1 MEAVTMSVH
10 DQVSEAAQAA
20 RQASRTLGSIDAQ
33 TRANALRKMAQ
44 ALRENAGAIME
55 ANAKDMAAGED
66 QGLSAALLDRLFLD
80 EERIDGIAVAL
91 EEIADLPDPV
101 GEVLKEWTI
110 ENGLVIQRVSVPIG
124 VIGIIYE
131 SRPNVTADAA
141 GLCIK
146 SGNACVLRGG
156 SEAIYSNLAIARVL
170 QDAADAAGLP
180 AGAISMVPI
189 TDREGVQV
197 MCRLPEYID
206 LIIPRGGE
214 GLIRA
219 VTENAQVPV
228 LKHYRGMTQIY
239 VDEAAD
245 LDLAVK
251 IVHNAKVQRPGVC
264 NAVEN
269 LYVHKDAGDVL
280 EAIVDDLLEAGVEL
294 RGCPRTREM
303 VDAEINAATDEDFD
317 TEYLDLVLS
326 IMIVDSLDD
335 VLERIAEHTSGLTE
349 AIITEDQ
356 EVADRFL
363 REVDS
368 SAVYHNASTR
378 LTDGGVFG
386 LGAEIGVST
395 DKIHARGP
403 VGAGQLTIFKY
414 VCRGDGQIR
423 T

>member
-1 MEAVTMSVH
+1 MSVQQ
-10 DQVSEAAQAA
+10 QVTETARAA
-20 RQASRTLGSIDAQ
+20 RQAARSLAAIDARQ
-33 TRANALRKMAQ
+33 RAAALRAMAQ
-44 ALRENAGAIME
+44 ALRDNAAEIIE
-55 ANAKDMAAGED
+55 ANAVDMQAGEKS
-66 QGLSAALLDRLFLD
+66 GLISAMLDRLLLNED
-80 EERIDGIAVAL
+80 RIEDIAVGL

-101 GEVLKEWTI
+101 GHVIKEWKI
-110 ENGLVIQRVSVPIG
+110 ENGLKIQRVSTPIG

-156 SEAIYSNLAIARVL
+156 SESINSNLAIAKVL
-170 QDAADAAGLP
+170 QQAAEAEGLP
-180 AGAISMVPI
+180 AGAISMIPI
-189 TDREGVQV
+189 TDREAVGI
-197 MCRLPEYID
+197 MCRSPEYID
-206 LIIPRGGE
+206 LIVPRGGE

-219 VTENAQVPV
+219 VSENAQVPV

-251 IVHNAKVQRPGVC
+251 LVHNAKVQRPGVC

-269 LYVHKDAGDVL
+269 LYVHTEAVDVL
-280 EAIVDDLLEAGVEL
+280 QAIVEDLQAADVEI
-294 RGCPRTREM
+294 RGCSRT
-303 VDAEINAATDEDFD
+303 VALAEGITPAGDEDFD
-317 TEYLDLVLS
+317 TEYLDLILS
-326 IMIVDSLDD
+326 VMIVDSLDD
-335 VLERIAEHTSGLTE
+335 ALEQIALHTSGLTE

-356 EVADRFL
+356 ETAERFL

-368 SAVYHNASTR
+368 AAVYHNASTR

-395 DKIHARGP
+395 DRIHARGP
-403 VGAGQLTIFKY
+403 VGAAELTIYKY

>member
-1 MEAVTMSVH
+1 MSVREE
-10 DQVSEAAQAA
+10 VVNAAQSA
-20 RQASRTLGSIDAQ
+20 RQASRKLATIPAQ
-33 TRANALRKMAQ
+33 QRATALRNMAQ
-44 ALRENAGAIME
+44 ALRDNAAHIIE
-55 ANAKDMAAGED
+55 ANAQDMTAGE
-66 QGLSAALLDRLFLD
+66 QAGLSSAMLDRLLLD
-80 EERIDGIAVAL
+80 EQRIDKIAVAL
-91 EEIADLPDPV
+91 EEIAELPDPV
-101 GEVLKEWTI
+101 GRVLKEWTL
-110 ENGLVIQRVSVPIG
+110 ENGLHIQRVACPIG

-156 SEAIYSNLAIARVL
+156 SEAINSNLALAGVL
-170 QDAADAAGLP
+170 SDAAVNSGLP
-180 AGAISMVPI
+180 AGCISMIPV
-189 TDREGVQV
+189 TDREAVQI
-197 MCRLPEYID
+197 MCRLPDYID
-206 LIIPRGGE
+206 LIVPRGGE

-239 VDEAAD
+239 VDEHAD
-245 LDLAVK
+245 LELAVK
-251 IVHNAKVQRPGVC
+251 LVHNSKVQRPGVC

-269 LYVHKDAGDVL
+269 LFVHAAAEDVL
-280 EAIVDDLLEAGVEL
+280 KAIVADLQEAGVEI
-294 RGCPRTREM
+294 RGCPRTCRII
-303 VDAEINAATDEDFD
+303 DGIKPATEEDFD
-317 TEYLDLVLS
+317 TEYLDLILS
-326 IMIVDSLDD
+326 VMVVDSLDEA
-335 VLERIAEHTSGLTE
+335 LEQIAAHTSGLTE

-356 EVADRFL
+356 EAAERFL

-368 SAVYHNASTR
+368 AAVYHNASTR

-395 DKIHARGP
+395 DRIHARGP
-403 VGAGQLTIFKY
+403 VGAAELTIYKY

>member
-1 MEAVTMSVH
+1 MAVKE
-10 DQVSEAAQAA
+10 QVVAAAQAA
-20 RQASRTLGSIDAQ
+20 RQAARTLGSLDAQ
-33 TRANALRKMAQ
+33 TRAKGLREMAQ
-44 ALRENAGAIME
+44 ALRDSAASIIE
-55 ANAKDMAAGED
+55 ANAKDMAEGERR
-66 QGLSAALLDRLFLD
+66 GLSAAMLDRLFLD
-80 EERIDGIAVAL
+80 EERIEKIAVAL

-101 GEVLKEWTI
+101 GDVLKEWTI
-110 ENGLVIQRVSVPIG
+110 DNGLLIQRVAVPIG

-156 SEAIYSNLAIARVL
+156 SESINSNLAIARVL
-170 QDAADAAGLP
+170 QDAAEAAGLP
-180 AGAISMVPI
+180 AGAISAWCPM
-189 TDREGVQV
+189 TDREAVGV

-245 LDLAVK
+245 RDRAVTL
-251 IVHNAKVQRPGVC
+251 VHNAKVQRPGVC

-269 LYVHKDAGDVL
+269 LYVHSGAPGVL
-280 EAIVDDLLEAGVEL
+280 NAIVSDLLAAGVEV
-294 RGCPRTREM
+294 RGCPRTVEM
-303 VDAEINAATDEDFD
+303 VDAEIVAATDEDFD
-317 TEYLDLVLS
+317 TEYLDLILAVKV
-326 IMIVDSLDD
+326 VDSLDEA
-335 VLERIAEHTSGLTE
+335 LEQIAEHTSGLAE

-356 EVADRFL
+356 EAADRFL

-368 SAVYHNASTR
+368 AAVYHNASTR

-403 VGAGQLTIFKY
+403 VGAAQLTIFKY

-423 T
+423 S

>member
-1 MEAVTMSVH
+1 MSVQQ
-10 DQVSEAAQAA
+10 QVTHAASSA
-20 RQASRTLGSIDAQ
+20 RRASRTLASISAEQ
-33 TRANALRKMAQ
+33 RADALRAMAQ
-44 ALRENAGAIME
+44 ALRDHSAGIIA
-55 ANAKDMAAGED
+55 ANANDMKAGSEA
-66 QGLSAALLDRLFLD
+66 GLSAAMLDRLMLD
-80 EERIDGIAVAL
+80 DERVEKIAVAL

-101 GEVLKEWTI
+101 GDVLAEWTI
-110 ENGLVIQRVSVPIG
+110 DNGLLIQRVSVPIG

-156 SEAIYSNLAIARVL
+156 SEAIHSNLAIAAVL
-170 QDAADAAGLP
+170 QDAAEAAGLP
-180 AGAISMVPI
+180 AGCISIVPV
-189 TDREGVQV
+189 TDRDAVGV

-206 LIIPRGGE
+206 MIIPRGGE

-245 LDLAVK
+245 RDRAVTL
-251 IVHNAKVQRPGVC
+251 VHNAKVQRPGVC

-269 LYVHKDAGDVL
+269 LYVHSGAPGVL
-280 EAIVDDLLEAGVEL
+280 NAIVSDLLAAGVEV
-294 RGCPRTREM
+294 RGCPRTVEM
-303 VDAEINAATDEDFD
+303 VDAEIVAATDEDFD
-317 TEYLDLVLS
+317 TEYLDLILAVKV
-326 IMIVDSLDD
+326 VDSLDEA
-335 VLERIAEHTSGLTE
+335 LEQIAEHTSGLAE

-356 EVADRFL
+356 EAADRFL

-368 SAVYHNASTR
+368 AAVYHNASTR

-386 LGAEIGVST
+386 LGAEI
-395 DKIHARGP
+395 HARGP
-403 VGAGQLTIFKY
+403 VGAAQLTIFKY

-423 T
+423 S

>member
-1 MEAVTMSVH
+1 MSVE
-10 DQVSEAAQAA
+10 DQVTDAARAA
-20 RQASRTLGSIDAQ
+20 RQASRTLGSIGAEQ
-33 TRANALRKMAQ
+33 RAGALLAMAQ
-44 ALRENAGAIME
+44 AIRDNARRIQN
-55 ANAKDMAAGED
+55 ANAEDMAAGED
-66 QGLSAALLDRLFLD
+66 SGLSAAMLDRLLLTD
-80 EERIDGIAVAL
+80 ERIEDIAAAL
-91 EEIADLPDPV
+91 EEIAELPDPV
-101 GEVLKEWTI
+101 GEVLAEWTI
-110 ENGLVIQRVSVPIG
+110 DSGLHIQRVAVPIG

-141 GLCIK
+141 GLCVK

-156 SEAIYSNLAIARVL
+156 SEAINSNLALAGVL
-170 QDAADAAGLP
+170 QEAAEAAGLP
-180 AGAISMVPI
+180 PGTVSMIPV
-189 TDREGVQV
+189 TDREAVGA

-206 LIIPRGGE
+206 LIVPRGGE

-239 VDEAAD
+239 VDEHAD
-245 LDLAVK
+245 PELAVK
-251 IVHNAKVQRPGVC
+251 LVHNSKVQRPGVC

-269 LYVHKDAGDVL
+269 LYVHRNAAEVL
-280 EAIVDDLLEAGVEL
+280 RAIVADLQEAGVEI
-294 RGCPRTREM
+294 RGCPRTMEM
-303 VDAEINAATDEDFD
+303 VEGIEPATDEDFD

-326 IMIVDSLDD
+326 VMIVDSLDEA
-335 VLERIAEHTSGLTE
+335 LEEIAEHTSGLTE
-349 AIITEDQ
+349 AVITEDE
-356 EVADRFL
+356 EVAERFL

-368 SAVYHNASTR
+368 AAVYHNASTR

-403 VGAGQLTIFKY
+403 VGAAQLTIFKY

>member
-1 MEAVTMSVH
+1 MAVKE
-10 DQVSEAAQAA
+10 QVVAAAQAA
-20 RQASRTLGSIDAQ
+20 RQAARTLGSLDAQ
-33 TRANALRKMAQ
+33 TRAKGLREMAQ
-44 ALRENAGAIME
+44 ALRDSAASIIE
-55 ANAKDMAAGED
+55 ANAKDMAEGERR
-66 QGLSAALLDRLFLD
+66 GLSAAMLDRLFLD
-80 EERIDGIAVAL
+80 EERIEKIAVAL

-101 GEVLKEWTI
+101 GDVLKEWTI
-110 ENGLVIQRVSVPIG
+110 DNGLLIQRVAVPIG

-156 SEAIYSNLAIARVL
+156 SESINSNLAIARVL
-170 QDAADAAGLP
+170 QDAAEAAGLP

-189 TDREGVQV
+189 TDREAVGV

-245 LDLAVK
+245 PDLAVR

-269 LYVHKDAGDVL
+269 LYVHANAADVL
-280 EAIVDDLLEAGVEL
+280 NAIVDDLLAAGVEL
-294 RGCPRTREM
+294 RGCPRTRQM

-317 TEYLDLVLS
+317 TEYLDLILS

-335 VLERIAEHTSGLTE
+335 ALDRIAEHTSGLTE
-349 AIITEDQ
+349 AIITEDHAA
-356 EVADRFL
+356 ADRFL

-368 SAVYHNASTR
+368 AAVYHNASTR

-403 VGAGQLTIFKY
+403 VGAAQLTIFKY
-414 VCRGDGQIR
+414 VCRGSGQIR

>member
-1 MEAVTMSVH
+1 MSVQ
-10 DQVSEAAQAA
+10 DQVLEAARGA
-20 RQASRTLGSIDAQ
+20 RRASRALAGLDADV
-33 TRANALRKMAQ
+33 RAGALRAMAQ
-44 ALRENAGAIME
+44 ALRDHAGDVME
-55 ANAKDMAAGED
+55 ANAQDMEAGRAAG
-66 QGLSAALLDRLFLD
+66 LSSAMLDRLFLD
-80 EERIDGIAVAL
+80 EERIERIAVAL

-101 GEVLKEWTI
+101 GHVIAEWTI
-110 ENGLVIQRVSVPIG
+110 ENGLLIQRVACPIG

-156 SEAIYSNLAIARVL
+156 SEAIHSNVAIARVL
-170 QDAADAAGLP
+170 QDAAEAAGLP
-180 AGAISMVPI
+180 HGCVSMIPI
-189 TDREGVQV
+189 TDREAVQV

-206 LIIPRGGE
+206 MIIPRGGE
-214 GLIRA
+214 SLIRA
-219 VTENAQVPV
+219 VTENSQVPV

-245 LDLAVK
+245 TDLAVK
-251 IVHNAKVQRPGVC
+251 IVHNAKAQRPGVC

-269 LYVHKDAGDVL
+269 LYVHANAPEALD
-280 EAIVDDLLEAGVEL
+280 AIVDDLLASGVEV
-294 RGCPRTREM
+294 RGCPRTCEM
-303 VDAEINAATDEDFD
+303 VRAQISAATDEDFD
-317 TEYLDLVLS
+317 TEYLDLIISV
-326 IMIVDSLDD
+326 MIVDSLDQALD
-335 VLERIAEHTSGLTE
+335 RIAEHSSGLAE
-349 AIITEDQ
+349 AIITQDQ
-356 EVADRFL
+356 ATADRFL

-368 SAVYHNASTR
+368 AAVYHNASTR

-403 VGAGQLTIFKY
+403 VGAAQLTIFKY
-414 VCRGDGQIR
+414 VCRGGGQIR

>member
-1 MEAVTMSVH
+1 VE
-10 DQVSEAAQAA
+10 QAAQAA
-20 RQASRTLGSIDAQ
+20 RQASRTLGSIDAS
-33 TRANALRKMAQ
+33 TRANALREMAQ
-44 ALRENAGAIME
+44 ALRDNADEVMQ
-55 ANAKDMAAGED
+55 ANAKDMAAGKD
-66 QGLSAALLDRLFLD
+66 AGLSSAMLDRLLLN
-80 EERIDGIAVAL
+80 EERIEKIAVAL
-91 EEIADLPDPV
+91 EEIAELPDPV
-101 GEVLKEWTI
+101 GDVLKEWEI
-110 ENGLVIQRVSVPIG
+110 ENGLQIQRVAIPIG

-156 SEAIYSNLAIARVL
+156 SESINSNLAIARVL
-170 QDAADAAGLP
+170 QDAAELAGLP
-180 AGAISMVPI
+180 EGTISMVPI

-251 IVHNAKVQRPGVC
+251 LVHNAKVQRPGVC

-269 LYVHKDAGDVL
+269 LYVHAEAGDVL
-280 EAIVDDLLEAGVEL
+280 NAIVDDLLEAGVEL
-294 RGCPRTREM
+294 RGCPRTLEM
-303 VDAEINAATDEDFD
+303 VDAEIEAAADEDFD
-317 TEYLDLVLS
+317 TEYLDLILS

-335 VLERIAEHTSGLTE
+335 VLDEIAEHTSGLTE
-349 AIITEDQ
+349 AVITEDE
-356 EVADRFL
+356 EVAARFL

-368 SAVYHNASTR
+368 AAVYHNASTR

-403 VGAGQLTIFKY
+403 VGAAQLTIFKY

>member
-1 MEAVTMSVH
+1 MSVQQ
-10 DQVSEAAQAA
+10 QVTETARAA
-20 RQASRTLGSIDAQ
+20 RQAARSLAAIDARQ
-33 TRANALRKMAQ
+33 RAAALRAMAQ
-44 ALRENAGAIME
+44 ALRDNAAEIIE
-55 ANAKDMAAGED
+55 ANAVDMQAGEKS
-66 QGLSAALLDRLFLD
+66 GLISAMLDRLLLNED
-80 EERIDGIAVAL
+80 RIEDIAVGL

-101 GEVLKEWTI
+101 GHVIKEWKI
-110 ENGLVIQRVSVPIG
+110 ENGLKIQRVSTPIG

-156 SEAIYSNLAIARVL
+156 SESINSNLAIAKVL
-170 QDAADAAGLP
+170 QQAAEAEGLP
-180 AGAISMVPI
+180 AGAISMIPI
-189 TDREGVQV
+189 TDREAVGI
-197 MCRLPEYID
+197 MCRSPEYID
-206 LIIPRGGE
+206 LIVPRGGE

-219 VTENAQVPV
+219 VSENAQVPV

-251 IVHNAKVQRPGVC
+251 LVHNAKVQRPGVC

-269 LYVHKDAGDVL
+269 LYVHTEAVDVL
-280 EAIVDDLLEAGVEL
+280 QAIVEDLQAADVEI
-294 RGCPRTREM
+294 RGCSRT
-303 VDAEINAATDEDFD
+303 VALAEGITHAGDEDFD
-317 TEYLDLVLS
+317 TEYLDLILS
-326 IMIVDSLDD
+326 VMIVDSLDD
-335 VLERIAEHTSGLTE
+335 ALEQIALHTSGLTE

-356 EVADRFL
+356 ETAERFL

-368 SAVYHNASTR
+368 AAVYHNASTR

-395 DKIHARGP
+395 DRIHARGP
-403 VGAGQLTIFKY
+403 VGAAELTIYKY

>member
-1 MEAVTMSVH
+1 MSVQQ
-10 DQVSEAAQAA
+10 QVTHAASSA
-20 RQASRTLGSIDAQ
+20 RRASRTLASISAEQ
-33 TRANALRKMAQ
+33 RADALRAMAQ
-44 ALRENAGAIME
+44 ALRDHSAGIIA
-55 ANAKDMAAGED
+55 ANANDMKAGSEA
-66 QGLSAALLDRLFLD
+66 GLSAAMLDRLMLD
-80 EERIDGIAVAL
+80 DERVEKIAVAL

-101 GEVLKEWTI
+101 GDVLAEWTI
-110 ENGLVIQRVSVPIG
+110 DNGLLIQRVSVPIG

-156 SEAIYSNLAIARVL
+156 SEAIHSNLAIAAVL
-170 QDAADAAGLP
+170 QDAAEAAGLP
-180 AGAISMVPI
+180 AGCISIVPV
-189 TDREGVQV
+189 TDRDAVGV

-206 LIIPRGGE
+206 MIIPRGGE

-245 LDLAVK
+245 RDRAVTL
-251 IVHNAKVQRPGVC
+251 VHNAKVQRPGVC

-269 LYVHKDAGDVL
+269 LYVHSGAPGVL
-280 EAIVDDLLEAGVEL
+280 NAIVSDLLAAGVEV
-294 RGCPRTREM
+294 RGCPRTVEM
-303 VDAEINAATDEDFD
+303 VDAEIVAATDEDFD
-317 TEYLDLVLS
+317 TEYLDLILAVKV
-326 IMIVDSLDD
+326 VDSLDEA
-335 VLERIAEHTSGLTE
+335 LEQIAEHTSGLAE

-356 EVADRFL
+356 EAADRFL

-368 SAVYHNASTR
+368 AAVYHNASTR

-403 VGAGQLTIFKY
+403 VGAAQLTIFKY

-423 T
+423 S

>member
-1 MEAVTMSVH
+1 MSVQ
-10 DQVSEAAQAA
+10 DQVLEAARAA
-20 RQASRTLGSIDAQ
+20 RAASRTLAGLDADM
-33 TRANALRKMAQ
+33 RAGALRAMAQ
-44 ALRENAGAIME
+44 ALRDHAGEIMTANSQDME
-55 ANAKDMAAGED
+55 AGRAAG
-66 QGLSAALLDRLFLD
+66 LSSAMLDRLFLD
-80 EERIDGIAVAL
+80 EERIEKIAVAL

-101 GEVLKEWTI
+101 GHVLAEWTI
-110 ENGLVIQRVSVPIG
+110 ENGLLIQRVACPIG

-156 SEAIYSNLAIARVL
+156 SEAIHSNVAIAKVL
-170 QDAADAAGLP
+170 SGAAEAAGLP
-180 AGAISMVPI
+180 PGCVSMIPV
-189 TDREGVQV
+189 TDREAVQV
-197 MCRLPEYID
+197 MCRLPECID
-206 LIIPRGGE
+206 MIIPRGGE
-214 GLIRA
+214 SLIRA
-219 VTENAQVPV
+219 VTENSQVPV

-269 LYVHKDAGDVL
+269 LYVHVNAAEAL
-280 EAIVDDLLEAGVEL
+280 NAIVADLLASGVDV

-303 VDAEINAATDEDFD
+303 VSAEISAASEEDFD
-317 TEYLDLVLS
+317 TEYLDLIISV
-326 IMIVDSLDD
+326 MIVDSLDE
-335 VLERIAEHTSGLTE
+335 VLDRIAEHSSGLTE

-356 EVADRFL
+356 AAADRFL

-368 SAVYHNASTR
+368 AAVYHNASTR

-403 VGAGQLTIFKY
+403 VGAAQLTIFKY
-414 VCRGDGQIR
+414 VCRGAGQIR

>member
-1 MEAVTMSVH
+1 MSVQE
-10 DQVSEAAQAA
+10 QVLEAAQAA
-20 RQASRTLGSIDAQ
+20 RAASRTLASIDADV
-33 TRANALRKMAQ
+33 RAQ
-44 ALRENAGAIME
+44 ALRAMAHALRDNADEVMQ
-55 ANAKDMAAGED
+55 ANAKDMAAGEAA
-66 QGLSAALLDRLFLD
+66 GLSSAMLDRLFLD
-80 EERIDGIAVAL
+80 EGRIDGIAVAL

-101 GEVLKEWTI
+101 GHVLAEWTI
-110 ENGLVIQRVSVPIG
+110 DNGLLIQRVACPIG
-124 VIGIIYE
+124 VIGIVYE

-156 SEAIYSNLAIARVL
+156 SESINSNVAIAHVL
-170 QDAADAAGLP
+170 QEAAESAGLP
-180 AGAISMVPI
+180 AGSVSMIPF
-189 TDREGVQV
+189 TDREAVQV
-197 MCRLPEYID
+197 MCRLPECID
-206 LIIPRGGE
+206 MIIPRGGE

-219 VTENAQVPV
+219 VTENSQVPV

-245 LDLAVK
+245 LDRAVSL
-251 IVHNAKVQRPGVC
+251 VHNAKVQRPGVC

-269 LYVHKDAGDVL
+269 LYVHANAGDVL
-280 EAIVDDLLEAGVEL
+280 NAIVDDLLASGVDV
-294 RGCPRTREM
+294 RGCERTREM
-303 VDAEINAATDEDFD
+303 VDAEISAATDDDFD
-317 TEYLDLVLS
+317 TEYLDLIISV
-326 IMIVDSLDD
+326 MVVDSLDEALD
-335 VLERIAEHTSGLTE
+335 HIAKHTSGLAE

-356 EVADRFL
+356 ATADRFL

-368 SAVYHNASTR
+368 AAVYHNASTR
-378 LTDGGVFG
+378 LTDGGVYG

-403 VGAGQLTIFKY
+403 VGAAQLTIFKY

>member
-1 MEAVTMSVH
+1 MSVQ
-10 DQVSEAAQAA
+10 DQVLEAARAA
-20 RQASRTLGSIDAQ
+20 RAASRTLAGLDADV
-33 TRANALRKMAQ
+33 RAGALRAMAQ
-44 ALRENAGAIME
+44 ALRDHAGEIMTANSQDME
-55 ANAKDMAAGED
+55 AGRTA
-66 QGLSAALLDRLFLD
+66 GLSSAMLDRLFLD
-80 EERIDGIAVAL
+80 EERIEKIAVAL

-101 GEVLKEWTI
+101 GHVLAEWTI
-110 ENGLVIQRVSVPIG
+110 ENGLLIQRVACPIG

-156 SEAIYSNLAIARVL
+156 SEAIHSNVAIAKVL
-170 QDAADAAGLP
+170 SDAAEAAGLP
-180 AGAISMVPI
+180 SGCVSMIPI
-189 TDREGVQV
+189 TDREAVQV
-197 MCRLPEYID
+197 MCRLPECID
-206 LIIPRGGE
+206 MIIPRGGE
-214 GLIRA
+214 SLIRA
-219 VTENAQVPV
+219 VTENSQVPV

-269 LYVHKDAGDVL
+269 LYVHANAAEAL
-280 EAIVDDLLEAGVEL
+280 NAIVADLLASGVDV

-303 VDAEINAATDEDFD
+303 VSAEISAATEEDFD
-317 TEYLDLVLS
+317 TEYLDLIISV
-326 IMIVDSLDD
+326 MIVDSLDE
-335 VLERIAEHTSGLTE
+335 VLDRIAEHSSGLTE

-356 EVADRFL
+356 AAADRFL

-368 SAVYHNASTR
+368 AAVYHNASTR

-403 VGAGQLTIFKY
+403 VGAAQLTIFKY
-414 VCRGDGQIR
+414 VCRGAGQIR

>member
-1 MEAVTMSVH
+1 MSVQ
-10 DQVSEAAQAA
+10 DQVLHAAQRARAA
-20 RQASRTLGSIDAQ
+20 SAKLRNLDAE
-33 TRANALRKMAQ
+33 TRENALRAMAE
-44 ALRENAGAIME
+44 ALREHAAAIQKE
-55 ANAKDMAAGED
+55 NEKDMQAGRKS
-66 QGLSAALLDRLFLD
+66 GLSSAMLDRLLLTD
-80 EERIDGIAVAL
+80 ERIEDIAVAL

-101 GEVLKEWTI
+101 GHVLKEWEI
-110 ENGLVIQRVSVPIG
+110 ENGLRIQRVAVPIG

-156 SEAIYSNLAIARVL
+156 SEAINSNLAIASVL
-170 QDAADAAGLP
+170 SKAATEAGLP
-180 AGAISMVPI
+180 QGCISMIPV
-189 TDREGVQV
+189 TDREAVQM
-197 MCRLPEYID
+197 MCRMPDLID

-239 VDEAAD
+239 VDEHAD

-251 IVHNAKVQRPGVC
+251 LVHNAKVQRPGVC

-269 LYVHKDAGDVL
+269 LYVHANAPEVL
-280 EAIVDDLLEAGVEL
+280 NAIIEDLLEAGVEV
-294 RGCPRTREM
+294 RGCPRTIEIAR
-303 VDAEINAATDEDFD
+303 AEINEATDEDFD
-317 TEYLDLVLS
+317 TEYLDLILS
-326 IMIVDSLDD
+326 VMVVDSLDEA
-335 VLERIAEHTSGLTE
+335 LEQIAAHSSGLTE
-349 AIITEDQ
+349 AVITEDE
-356 EVADRFL
+356 EVAERFL

-368 SAVYHNASTR
+368 AAVYHNASTR

-403 VGAGQLTIFKY
+403 VGAAELTIYKY
-414 VCRGDGQIR
+414 VCRGRGQIR